1 MLNYGKCMDMYE
13 GLIMWGGFMEE
24 VLMMGLHH
32 VYVLDIVYMVGALE
46 DDKILLTMRRI
57 KRNGEMFKMNGN
69 VRDGNGFM

>member
-1 MLNYGKCMDMYE
+1 
-13 GLIMWGGFMEE
+13 MEE

-46 DDKILLTMRRI
+46 DDKILLTMRGI

-69 VRDGNGFM
+69 VRDGNEFM